1 MIDMAYT
8 IKKHVFEVIE
18 AAEKASK
25 REEKIQILRQNESW
39 ALKDMLRATYDDSIK
54 FMLPPGEPPY
64 TPNEEGSI
72 PSTFLKQN
80 TQLKYVVKGPIA
92 EKMLPVKPALAG
104 RLFPEPEFP
113 CLSSQSQDLYPSLHQ
128 SSEAGHSGCG
138 FLHTIRVVAHSP
150 VRLRARRHP
159 VFPDSATAKRLRPP
173 GMHRAHEPRPRCIP
187 D

>member
-1 MIDMAYT
+1 MAYT
-8 IKKHVFEVIE
+8 VKKHVFEVIA

-92 EKMLPVKPALAG
+92 EKMIPVKRERIFINMLEAIHPEDAKLCIKMINKESLGKGITKKLVQEAFPGLIAL
-104 RLFPEPEFP
+104 
-113 CLSSQSQDLYPSLHQ
+113 
-128 SSEAGHSGCG
+128 
-138 FLHTIRVVAHSP
+138 
-150 VRLRARRHP
+150 
-159 VFPDSATAKRLRPP
+159 
-173 GMHRAHEPRPRCIP
+173 
-187 D
+187 